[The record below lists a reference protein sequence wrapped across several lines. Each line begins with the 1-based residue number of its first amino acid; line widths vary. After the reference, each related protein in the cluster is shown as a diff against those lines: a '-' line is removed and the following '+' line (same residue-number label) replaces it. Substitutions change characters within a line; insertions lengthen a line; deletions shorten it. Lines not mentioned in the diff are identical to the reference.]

1 VKGDRSVRLSEDRIS
16 HLSRLVIDRLY
27 KDDVADFPDE
37 GAALREAKSVFA
49 GFARAE
55 DEVDAFVRRK
65 IASLSRRVPEGSRE
79 WDILHRK
86 YFEEEMAK
94 RKL

>member
-1 VKGDRSVRLSEDRIS
+1 MRLTEDRIS
-16 HLSRLVIDRLY
+16 HLSHLLVDRLY

-37 GAALREAKSVFA
+37 AAALREAKGAFLAFV
-49 GFARAE
+49 RAE
-55 DEVDAFVRRK
+55 EEVDAFVRRK

-79 WDILHRK
+79 WDVLYRK
-86 YFEEEMAK
+86 YFEEEMAR